1 MLYLELSGSG
11 LLVSNLFIN
20 EHKIFINNWNQLR
33 VLVAVFCLSVSSNL
47 LICFGWN
54 VNHGPQGNPN
64 SDNPNSFKLIYPAH
78 SLLLPLF

>member
-11 LLVSNLFIN
+11 LLVSNLYIN
-20 EHKIFINNWNQLR
+20 EQKIFINNWNQLR

-54 VNHGPQGNPN
+54 VNNGPQGNPN
-64 SDNPNSFKLIYPAH
+64 SG
-78 SLLLPLF
+78 